1 VETDSSSFLRWGDAL
16 ILQLDIGLS
25 SKENVVKKKIFVA
38 HRLLACHFGR
48 SAAETAILAA
58 RDI

>member
-25 SKENVVKKKIFVA
+25 SKENVVKKKIFSA
-38 HRLLACHFGR
+38 QDLLACHFG
-48 SAAETAILAA
+48 SPAAETAILAA
-58 RDI
+58 LDI

>member
-25 SKENVVKKKIFVA
+25 SKENTVKKKDFCGTPFASLPFWQIG
-38 HRLLACHFGR
+38 RGNCHFG
-48 SAAETAILAA
+48 SP
-58 RDI
+58 